1 MAVFRVA
8 LLLALVASAIS
19 FVLYAVTGQAR
30 YRKVGLRVL
39 VGAIAAGL
47 VFFAVLI
54 AENLF
59 YGR

>member
-1 MAVFRVA
+1 MAVFRVL

-19 FVLYAVTGQAR
+19 FVSYAVTGQAR
-30 YRKVGLRVL
+30 FRKIGLRLL
-39 VGAIAAGL
+39 VGTIVAGL